1 MCSVAV
7 IFNNDFPFSGSPM
20 IIDLDGDHDLEILV
34 GSGSNLFVLDIKEKG
49 FSQGY
54 WNQFMGGYERRGSN
68 SMAGCM
74 ISSFCNYN
82 SMAIWDDGSCSMGI
96 FDCDDGTSGCD
107 CAGTCNGLSVNDC
120 NGICNGDSL
129 IDECGVCDG
138 NGIDCDDGSFSN
150 AECENNLGDMNIDG
164 LWNVI
169 DVIAL
174 VNCILLNNC

>member
-1 MCSVAV
+1 MYVLLNLH
-7 IFNNDFPFSGSPM
+7 IY
-20 IIDLDGDHDLEILV
+20 DHDLEILV

-120 NGICNGDSL
+120 NGICNGDS
-129 IDECGVCDG
+129 IDLGCGCNEPGPSGCDNVCGSNLEFDQCGVC
-138 NGIDCDDGSFSN
+138 NGINDFS
-150 AECENNLGDMNIDG
+150 
-164 LWNVI
+164 
-169 DVIAL
+169 
-174 VNCILLNNC
+174 